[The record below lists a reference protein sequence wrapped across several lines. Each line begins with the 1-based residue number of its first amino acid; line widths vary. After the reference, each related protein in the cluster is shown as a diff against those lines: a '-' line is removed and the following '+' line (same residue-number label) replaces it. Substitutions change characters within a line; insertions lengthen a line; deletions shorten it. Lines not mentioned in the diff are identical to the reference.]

1 MQEIQKD
8 EADLSAIITEIEA
21 VEFDPGSPGWAAL
34 YARLAGGSTLRLEF
48 DAKAFVTLETA
59 ISAAQK
65 QMTEDQGVQ

>member
-1 MQEIQKD
+1 MQD
-8 EADLSAIITEIEA
+8 EADDQADLSAVIIEIEA

-34 YARLAGGSTLRLEF
+34 YARLAGGSTIRLEF

-65 QMTEDQGVQ
+65 QMTQDQGVQ

>member
-1 MQEIQKD
+1 MRDIQSD
-8 EADLSAIITEIEA
+8 EADLNALIIEIEA

-59 ISAAQK
+59 IGAAQK